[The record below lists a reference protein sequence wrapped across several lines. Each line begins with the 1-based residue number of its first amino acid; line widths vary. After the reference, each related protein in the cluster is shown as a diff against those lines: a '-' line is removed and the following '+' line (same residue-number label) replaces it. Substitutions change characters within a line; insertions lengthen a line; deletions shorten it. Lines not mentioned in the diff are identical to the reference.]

1 MASTAKIAA
10 DYGFGAR
17 APWAAAR
24 ASEYSMKE
32 RARLSG
38 LFPQVNNEPLSNT
51 LNALVEAFKKN
62 AALGAILERRRA
74 LEGRAQYVL
83 QGQEAMD
90 AVNRNLVPWARVGR
104 AVEAKSARMAQ
115 RIDGVPDRAPD
126 AADVMTDASD
136 SSTEGGRG
144 TYTVGGSEAST
155 RVPNTNDPSEFG
167 SSTWHVSVG
176 QGPLQGTLDGRLA
189 KSKSQRTR
197 QKRSTFGKT
206 PLSNSVI
213 TKWQAKG

>member
-24 ASEYSMKE
+24 ASEHSMKE

-51 LNALVEAFKKN
+51 LNSLVEAFKKN

-90 AVNRNLVPWARVGR
+90 AVNRNLVPWARVGT
-104 AVEAKSARMAQ
+104 AVEAKSARLAQ
-115 RIDGVPDRAPD
+115 RIAAPPPAPD
-126 AADVMTDASD
+126 AADVMTDSG
-136 SSTEGGRG
+136 TETRGG
-144 TYTVGGSEAST
+144 TYTYGGSEAST
-155 RVPNTNDPSEFG
+155 RAPS
-167 SSTWHVSVG
+167 T
-176 QGPLQGTLDGRLA
+176 LQPTLDGRLGTA
-189 KSKSQRTR
+189 KPPRRRNSSSKVVL
-197 QKRSTFGKT
+197 T
-206 PLSNSVI
+206 P
-213 TKWQAKG
+213 AKGHTTLAKWARP

>member
-24 ASEYSMKE
+24 ASEHNMKE

-38 LFPQVNNEPLSNT
+38 LFPQVNNEPLTTT
-51 LNALVEAFKKN
+51 LTLLVEEFKKN

-90 AVNRNLVPWARVGR
+90 AVNQNLAPWARVGT
-104 AVEAKSARMAQ
+104 ALDAKSARIAQ
-115 RIDGVPDRAPD
+115 QVAGITPPPAVDTKSALTAQMRGPASS
-126 AADVMTDASD
+126 AA
-136 SSTEGGRG
+136 STRGSESMYGG
-144 TYTVGGSEAST
+144 TYSYGGSEAST
-155 RVPNTNDPSEFG
+155 RAP
-167 SSTWHVSVG
+167 
-176 QGPLQGTLDGRLA
+176 GTIQPTLEGRLGIA
-189 KSKSQRTR
+189 KPKPPAKPRTR
-197 QKRSTFGKT
+197 VKLNPAGNQK
-206 PLSNSVI
+206 LD
-213 TKWQAKG
+213 KWTRE

>member
-24 ASEYSMKE
+24 ASEHSMKE

-51 LNALVEAFKKN
+51 LNSLVEAFKKN

-90 AVNRNLVPWARVGR
+90 AVNRNLVPWARVGT
-104 AVEAKSARMAQ
+104 AIDAKSARMARQ
-115 RIDGVPDRAPD
+115 VAGIPPPPAVDIKSALTAQMARPVSAP
-126 AADVMTDASD
+126 ASTRG
-136 SSTEGGRG
+136 SEPSMYGG
-144 TYTVGGSEAST
+144 TFSYGGSEAST
-155 RVPNTNDPSEFG
+155 RAP
-167 SSTWHVSVG
+167 
-176 QGPLQGTLDGRLA
+176 GTIQPTLEGRLGIA
-189 KSKSQRTR
+189 KPKPPPKPRHKVTLNPANNQKLDKWTR
-197 QKRSTFGKT
+197 
-206 PLSNSVI
+206 P
-213 TKWQAKG
+213 

>member
-1 MASTAKIAA
+1 MATAAKIAA

-17 APWAAAR
+17 APWAAFR
-24 ASEYSMKE
+24 ASEHDMKE

-83 QGQEAMD
+83 QSQEAMD
-90 AVNRNLVPWARVGR
+90 AVNRNLAPWARVGR
-104 AVEAKSARMAQ
+104 AVEAKSARVAQ
-115 RIDGVPDRAPD
+115 RIAGVPD
-126 AADVMTDASD
+126 AADVMTGAADAN
-136 SSTEGGRG
+136 TGGRRG

-155 RVPNTNDPSEFG
+155 RAPNTNEPSEFG

-176 QGPLQGTLDGRLA
+176 QGYPQRTLDGRLG
-189 KSKSQRTR
+189 KSKPQRR
-197 QKRSTFGKT
+197 RYVGAGHKT
-206 PLSNSVI
+206 
-213 TKWQAKG
+213 

>member
-1 MASTAKIAA
+1 MATAAKVAA

-17 APWAAAR
+17 APWAAFR
-24 ASEYSMKE
+24 ASEYDMKE

-83 QGQEAMD
+83 QSQEAMD
-90 AVNRNLVPWARVGR
+90 AVNRNLAPWARVGR

-115 RIDGVPDRAPD
+115 RIAGVPERAPD
-126 AADVMTDASD
+126 AADVMTDAD
-136 SSTEGGRG
+136 SSTESRLG
-144 TYTVGGSEAST
+144 TYTIGGSEAST
-155 RVPNTNDPSEFG
+155 RAPTD
-167 SSTWHVSVG
+167 VG
-176 QGPLQGTLDGRLA
+176 QGPLQRTLDGRLG
-189 KSKSQRTR
+189 KSKPQQNPKKKS
-197 QKRSTFGKT
+197 KFGKT
-206 PLSNSVI
+206 PLSNSPI
-213 TKWQAKG
+213 TKWQAKP

>member
-24 ASEYSMKE
+24 ASEHSMKE

-51 LNALVEAFKKN
+51 LNSLVEAFKKN

-90 AVNRNLVPWARVGR
+90 AVNRNLVPWARVGT
-104 AVEAKSARMAQ
+104 AVEAKSARLAQ
-115 RIDGVPDRAPD
+115 RIAAPPPAPD
-126 AADVMTDASD
+126 AADVMTDSG
-136 SSTEGGRG
+136 TKTRGG
-144 TYTVGGSEAST
+144 TYTYGGSEAST
-155 RVPNTNDPSEFG
+155 RAPS
-167 SSTWHVSVG
+167 T
-176 QGPLQGTLDGRLA
+176 LQPTLDGRLGTA
-189 KSKSQRTR
+189 KPPR
-197 QKRSTFGKT
+197 KT
-206 PLSNSVI
+206 PSKVTLKPA
-213 TKWQAKG
+213 TGHQTLEKWARP

>member
-51 LNALVEAFKKN
+51 LNSLVEAFKKN
-62 AALGAILERRRA
+62 AALGAILGRRRA

-83 QGQEAMD
+83 QSQEAMD

-104 AVEAKSARMAQ
+104 AVEAKSARLAQ
-115 RIDGVPDRAPD
+115 RVAGRVPD
-126 AADVMTDASD
+126 AADVMTDSGAETQLGS
-136 SSTEGGRG
+136 
-144 TYTVGGSEAST
+144 YTVGGS
-155 RVPNTNDPSEFG
+155 
-167 SSTWHVSVG
+167 
-176 QGPLQGTLDGRLA
+176 
-189 KSKSQRTR
+189 
-197 QKRSTFGKT
+197 
-206 PLSNSVI
+206 
-213 TKWQAKG
+213 

>member
-24 ASEYSMKE
+24 ASEHSMKE

-51 LNALVEAFKKN
+51 LNSLVEAFKKN

-90 AVNRNLVPWARVGR
+90 AVNRNLVPWARVGT
-104 AVEAKSARMAQ
+104 AIDAKSARMAQ
-115 RIDGVPDRAPD
+115 QVAGIPPP
-126 AADVMTDASD
+126 AAVDTKSALTAQLVGQPLRPQRPASAAA
-136 SSTEGGRG
+136 STRGSEPSTRGGA
-144 TYTVGGSEAST
+144 YSYGGSEAST
-155 RVPNTNDPSEFG
+155 RAPS
-167 SSTWHVSVG
+167 T
-176 QGPLQGTLDGRLA
+176 LQPTLDGRLGTA
-189 KSKSQRTR
+189 KPPR
-197 QKRSTFGKT
+197 KT
-206 PLSNSVI
+206 PSKVVLKPATGV
-213 TKWQAKG
+213 TTLAKWARP

>member
-24 ASEYSMKE
+24 ASEHNMKE

-51 LNALVEAFKKN
+51 LTSLVEAFKKN

-90 AVNRNLVPWARVGR
+90 AVNRNLVPWARVGT
-104 AVEAKSARMAQ
+104 ALDAKSARMAQ
-115 RIDGVPDRAPD
+115 QVAGIPPPPAVDLKSALTAQMGRP
-126 AADVMTDASD
+126 ASVA
-136 SSTEGGRG
+136 STHGSEPSTRGG
-144 TYTVGGSEAST
+144 YSYGGSEAST
-155 RVPNTNDPSEFG
+155 RAPTIIQP
-167 SSTWHVSVG
+167 
-176 QGPLQGTLDGRLA
+176 TLEGRLGTA
-189 KSKSQRTR
+189 KPDPPTKTR
-197 QKRSTFGKT
+197 HRVTLKPAGNQK
-206 PLSNSVI
+206 LD
-213 TKWQAKG
+213 KWTRP